1 MSYRSVLPA
10 KLVWLLAGVM
20 AMLSVSVVLSGYG
33 VQRGG
38 SVADISRSV
47 DILPTP
53 VTPTTQ
59 PRSANSSRGA
69 SGALDSNK
77 LIEIASS
84 SPVLNY
90 SESSRRLTEVSA
102 AGSSARDVSGSSGSI
117 SSPVTSAVKT
127 EDQSAKLSSPGTVVG
142 SDAVNSASTNSS
154 EQTLAGPDSSST
166 STTTTTTTTTTST
179 STTLAKSDGG
189 DSKGGGD
196 N

>member
-10 KLVWLLAGVM
+10 KLVWLVAGVM

-33 VQRGG
+33 VERGG
-38 SVADISRSV
+38 SVAVISQSV

-53 VTPTTQ
+53 VTSTTQ

-69 SGALDSNK
+69 SGTLDLGK

-90 SESSRRLTEVSA
+90 SESSRRLTEVSS
-102 AGSSARDVSGSSGSI
+102 AGSTAREDSNSSDATPP
-117 SSPVTSAVKT
+117 PVISAVKT
-127 EDQSAKLSSPGTVVG
+127 EEQSVKLPASGTAEG
-142 SDAVNSASTNSS
+142 SDAANSASTNSS
-154 EQTLAGPDSSST
+154 EQTLAKPDSPSA
-166 STTTTTTTTTTST
+166 STTTTSTT

>member
-10 KLVWLLAGVM
+10 KLGWLVAGVM
-20 AMLSVSVVLSGYG
+20 AMLSLSVVLSGYG

-38 SVADISRSV
+38 SVATIAQSV
-47 DILPTP
+47 DILPIP
-53 VTPTTQ
+53 VTSTTE
-59 PRSANSSRGA
+59 PRSANSGTGA
-69 SGALDSNK
+69 PGTLDSGK

-90 SESSRRLTEVSA
+90 SESSKRLTEVSSTSSSVRED
-102 AGSSARDVSGSSGSI
+102 GSSTDATPP
-117 SSPVTSAVKT
+117 PVTTTVRS
-127 EDQSAKLSSPGTVVG
+127 EGESAKPPASGAADG
-142 SDAVNSASTNSS
+142 SDTAHSSSTNSS
-154 EQTLAGPDSSST
+154 EQTLAKRDSSSA
-166 STTTTTTTTTTST
+166 STTTTTTSTT

>member
-10 KLVWLLAGVM
+10 KLVWLVAGVM
-20 AMLSVSVVLSGYG
+20 AMLSVSIVLSGYG
-33 VQRGG
+33 VQNGG
-38 SVADISRSV
+38 SVAVISQSV
-47 DILPTP
+47 DILSTP

-59 PRSANSSRGA
+59 PRSAKSTRGA
-69 SGALDSNK
+69 SGTLDSNK

-102 AGSSARDVSGSSGSI
+102 AGSSAREDSGSSGATP
-117 SSPVTSAVKT
+117 SPVTSAVKT
-127 EDQSAKLSSPGTVVG
+127 EDQGAKLPSSGTAEG
-142 SDAVNSASTNSS
+142 SDGVNSASTNSS
-154 EQTLAGPDSSST
+154 EQTLAKPDSSSM
-166 STTTTTTTTTTST
+166 STTTTTTST